1 MSRFAVVYEDPEY
14 EDDVAWED
22 DEADWEDVYTVD
34 PAGMNWT
41 SRTIKD
47 VVGEDEI
54 YSPYNGA

>member
-14 EDDVAWED
+14 EDDRTWED
-22 DEADWEDVYTVD
+22 EESQWEDSQND
-34 PAGMNWT
+34 MLFT

-47 VVGEDEI
+47 VVGEEEI

>member
-22 DEADWEDVYTVD
+22 DEADWEDSYNE
-34 PAGMNWT
+34 MQFT